1 MRATAFFMPTVKED
15 PADAEAVSH
24 KLMVRGGFVRQFA
37 SGIYIML
44 PLGWRVMQRIC
55 RIVREEM
62 DAIGAVELSMPTMH
76 PADVWQ
82 ASGRY
87 EAIGPEMFRF
97 KDRGGRD
104 MVLAMTHE
112 EVFAWMASREL
123 RSYRDLPQIWY
134 QIQLKFRDEPRAKG
148 GVLRVREFLMKDS
161 YSFDVDEAGLD
172 ESYAKHI
179 GAYDRI
185 FARCGLQF
193 FRVESDSGFMGG
205 AQAHEYMAP
214 SRAGE
219 DRVALCSACGYS
231 ANVELARSVARP
243 PQDQR
248 KGGEARRSAGAEESP
263 DTKPREVSTPEQRT
277 IEQVSQFLGIPPSS
291 MIKTLLYMAGDSPV
305 LVLVRGDHSLH
316 ESKLMR
322 FLKSEVRPAHPEEV
336 KAIAGAEVGFIGPVG
351 LPMGA
356 GLRVVADESLR
367 PADAG
372 NSAGADGATA
382 PREYATGA
390 NKDHTHLVGVV
401 VERDFAAEYTDLREA
416 AEGDGCPECGRPLT
430 IEQVIEVGNIFKLGT
445 KYTVP
450 LGATILDEEGRE
462 RPVVM
467 GSYGIGPARIAAA
480 AIEQSNDE
488 RGIVWPK
495 AIAPFDVY
503 LVQVQAKDPVQSDVA
518 RKLYEGLTA
527 GGWEVLWDD
536 RDERPGVKFADAEL
550 IGCPVRV
557 TVGKKAPEGVVEV
570 EPRAGGEREEVSVT
584 ACMDR
589 VSALWGAA
597 R

>member
-24 KLMVRGGFVRQFA
+24 KLMVRAGFVRQFA

-44 PLGWRVMQRIC
+44 PLGWLVIRRIC

-82 ASGRY
+82 ATGRY
-87 EAIGPEMFRF
+87 DAIGPEMFRF

-112 EVFAWMASREL
+112 EVFAWLASREL

-134 QIQLKFRDEPRAKG
+134 QLQLKFRDEPRAKG

-172 ESYAKHI
+172 KSYARHI

-185 FARCGLQF
+185 FTRCGLDF
-193 FRVESDSGFMGG
+193 YRVESDSGFMGG

-219 DRVALCSACGYS
+219 DRVALCPACGYS
-231 ANVELARSVARP
+231 ANIELARSVAHP
-243 PQDQR
+243 P
-248 KGGEARRSAGAEESP
+248 EVAAGSGHTA
-263 DTKPREVSTPEQRT
+263 PREIATPEQRT
-277 IEQVSQFLGIPPSS
+277 IEQVSAFLDLPSTS
-291 MIKTLLYMAGDSPV
+291 IIKTLVYMAGDSPV
-305 LVLVRGDHSLH
+305 MVLVRGDHALH
-316 ESKLMR
+316 ENKLAR

-336 KAIAGAEVGFIGPVG
+336 KAATGTEVGFVGPVG
-351 LPMGA
+351 LPPGR
-356 GLRVVADESLR
+356 LRVVADETLR
-367 PADAG
+367 PTGPDDA
-372 NSAGADGATA
+372 AG
-382 PREYATGA
+382 PREYAAGA
-390 NKDHTHLVGVV
+390 NRDQTHLLGVV
-401 VERDFAAEYTDLREA
+401 VGRDFDPEYADLREA
-416 AEGDGCPECGRPLT
+416 EGGDGCPECGRPLV

-450 LGATILDEEGRE
+450 LGATILDEGGRE
-462 RPVVM
+462 RPIVM

-480 AIEQSNDE
+480 AIEQSHDE

-495 AIAPFDVY
+495 SIAPFDVH
-503 LVQVQAKDPVQSDVA
+503 LVQVQAKDPAQSDVA
-518 RKLYEGLTA
+518 RALYEGLMEE
-527 GGWEVLWDD
+527 GREVLWDD

-550 IGCPVRV
+550 IGCPIRV
-557 TVGKKAPEGVVEV
+557 TVGKKTSDGVVEV
-570 EPRAGGEREEVSVT
+570 EPRAGGGREEVLI
-584 ACMDR
+584 ADCCAR
-589 VSALWGAA
+589 VNALWQAA